1 MTSGDN
7 LKLSLFVLDIPVCSQ
22 ETSGYEFLVLC
33 REAHHLLRWQRVHT
47 SYSKLERVVGERTHE
62 VMKALETRG
71 TRYISLPQVACLV
84 QFLEHRAFVFDPVTV
99 TADSD
104 HFCSLELQGTGPKK
118 IS

>member
-47 SYSKLERVVGERTHE
+47 SYSKLEEGGGREN
-62 VMKALETRG
+62 TRSDESS
-71 TRYISLPQVACLV
+71 RNQRDQVH
-84 QFLEHRAFVFDPVTV
+84 FTSSGSMSRPV
-99 TADSD
+99 
-104 HFCSLELQGTGPKK
+104 P
-118 IS
+118 